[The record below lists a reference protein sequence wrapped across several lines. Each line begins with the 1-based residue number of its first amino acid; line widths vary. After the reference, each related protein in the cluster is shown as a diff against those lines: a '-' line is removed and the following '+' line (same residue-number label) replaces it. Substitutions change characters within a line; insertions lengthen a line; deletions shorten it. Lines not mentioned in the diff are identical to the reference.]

1 VTALVLAP
9 VAAAAAASVGATAAV
24 GTTGAVAS
32 VAAGTAASGTV
43 ATVAWVAGWWWGRR
57 GRGRQTTRVYVN
69 VTVPHRVVAVLH
81 ARAADVVDV
90 FSGRA

>member
-1 VTALVLAP
+1 
-9 VAAAAAASVGATAAV
+9 
-24 GTTGAVAS
+24 
-32 VAAGTAASGTV
+32 V

-69 VTVPHRVVAVLH
+69 VMVPHRVVAVLH